1 MAVDNAEDLIL
12 DILIH
17 DINNANT
24 IALGYSSLLESKLKG
39 EDLLYLENLTSGV
52 QQSAGLIK
60 NAQAIRKIQK
70 TPPTLGC
77 VSLANAMKGAGNS
90 LSGYRVQVTGAPGNV
105 MADEYLEELFR
116 VLLNNISKHAGKN
129 AKVTISA
136 RDTGDY
142 YEVSVEDTGPGITD
156 ALKEGVF
163 NRLDRNAVKKSRKG
177 LGLVLARLIVERYG
191 GSIRAEDRVPGKQSE
206 GAAIRFTL
214 KKAPS

>member
-1 MAVDNAEDLIL
+1 MAADNAEDLIL

-24 IALGYSSLLESKLKG
+24 IALGYSSILESKLKG

-60 NAQAIRKIQK
+60 NAQTIRKIQK
-70 TPPTLGC
+70 TPPTLMG
-77 VSLANAMKGAGNS
+77 VNLANVIKGAGAA
-90 LSGYRVQVTGAPGNV
+90 LSGHQIQIVGEPPGKV

-116 VLLNNISKHAGKN
+116 VIIHNVGKHAGKN
-129 AKVTISA
+129 AKVTL
-136 RDTGDY
+136 RVQEKGDF

-156 ALKEGVF
+156 ALKEGIF

-191 GSIRAEDRVPGKQSE
+191 GSIRAEDRVPGKQ
-206 GAAIRFTL
+206 G
-214 KKAPS
+214 